1 MTYGFVMR
9 SMSCGFVMQSMTYG
23 FVMRSMSCGEI
34 SSAALF
40 RLLLACSIIAPVWHE
55 EPVL

>member
-1 MTYGFVMR
+1 
-9 SMSCGFVMQSMTYG
+9 MQSMTYG
-23 FVMRSMSCGEI
+23 FVMRSMSYGFVMQSMSYGEI
-34 SSAALF
+34 TSAALF